1 MKKIKILIADD
12 HSLVRTGLRQ
22 LLESSDEFSV
32 VGEAESGEEAVQLTL
47 KLKPDIAILDI
58 SMPGMNGIEATRTI
72 GRQSQG
78 TRVLIL
84 TIHESEEYVYQMVRA
99 GASGYVLKD
108 AGKDELFT
116 AVRAVAGGER
126 FFSPGVSKLMVEEF
140 IRRATDQDSAAP
152 APDQVLTN
160 RECEVLK
167 HIAEGMTNQ
176 QIADKLFISVRTVD
190 THRTNLMQKLDI
202 HDTAS
207 LVRYAIERGI
217 VDIRPRNPM

>member
-22 LLESSDEFSV
+22 LLEGSAEFSV
-32 VGEAESGEEAVQLTL
+32 VGEAESGEEAVRQVA

-58 SMPGMNGIEATRTI
+58 SMPGMSGIEATRTI
-72 GRQSQG
+72 GRENTG

-84 TIHESEEYVYQMVRA
+84 TIHESEEYIYQMVRA

-108 AGKDELFT
+108 AGRDELFT
-116 AVRAVAGGER
+116 AVRAVAAGER

-140 IRRATDQDSAAP
+140 IRRATEQESGPP
-152 APDQVLTN
+152 APDEVLTN
-160 RECEVLK
+160 RESEILK
-167 HIAEGMTNQ
+167 HIAEGLTNQ

-207 LVRYAIERGI
+207 LVRYAIQKGL
-217 VDIRPRNPM
+217 VDIRPKM